1 MILTAKQVEALDVG
15 TTMGHLADLKNLLF
29 IMDSWMCTRGKVD
42 ELKRE
47 VDCSKYD
54 LEALWRELPMYY
66 TLLWSI
72 IESLDKAADELQSTM
87 KALDELEIVKGC

>member
-15 TTMGHLADLKNLLF
+15 TMMGRLADTKNLLF

-47 VDCSKYD
+47 ADCYD

-72 IESLDKAADELQSTM
+72 IEAIDKAADELQGTT

>member
-47 VDCSKYD
+47 VDCSEYD
-54 LEALWRELPMYY
+54 LEALWHELPMYY

-72 IESLDKAADELQSTM
+72 IEAIDKAADELQGTT

>member
-15 TTMGHLADLKNLLF
+15 TTMEHLADLKNLLF

-47 VDCSKYD
+47 VDCSEYD
-54 LEALWRELPMYY
+54 LEALWREPMYY

-72 IESLDKAADELQSTM
+72 IEAIDKSQAELLDTAKTLD
-87 KALDELEIVKGC
+87 ALNILKGY

>member
-1 MILTAKQVEALDVG
+1 M
-15 TTMGHLADLKNLLF
+15 N
-29 IMDSWMCTRGKVD
+29 SRGKVD

-47 VDCSKYD
+47 DECSQYD

-66 TLLWSI
+66 TLLWCI

>member
-1 MILTAKQVEALDVG
+1 
-15 TTMGHLADLKNLLF
+15 
-29 IMDSWMCTRGKVD
+29 MCTRGKVD

-47 VDCSKYD
+47 TDCSEYD

-72 IESLDKAADELQSTM
+72 IEAIDKSQAELLDTAKTLD
-87 KALDELEIVKGC
+87 ALNILKGY

>member
-1 MILTAKQVEALDVG
+1 MKLTPEQVEVLDIGTVVG
-15 TTMGHLADLKNLLF
+15 RLADTKNLLF
-29 IMDSWMCTRGKVD
+29 IIDSWMNSRGKVD
-42 ELKRE
+42 ELKWE
-47 VDCSKYD
+47 DECSQYD

-66 TLLWSI
+66 TLLWCI

>member
-15 TTMGHLADLKNLLF
+15 TTMGRLADTKNLLF
-29 IMDSWMCTRGKVD
+29 IMDSWMNSRGKVN

-47 VDCSKYD
+47 DEYSQYD

-72 IESLDKAADELQSTM
+72 IEAIDKSQAELLDTAKTLDSLNIL
-87 KALDELEIVKGC
+87 KGY